1 MTCRLAF
8 SLLAAASLAA
18 CGSGNKAND
27 AQAKTE
33 TGAANTSAP
42 AESGSAELSAAW
54 LAGRWQSEGAGDC
67 GGASDS
73 YLAFEPDGRYSFM
86 EESGRWTLEGDR
98 LTIEI
103 TNAAPD
109 GEAKAGD
116 RSTTQIKAV
125 SADEAELTVPG
136 QPPSRIHRCRG

>member
-1 MTCRLAF
+1 MTYKFAAI
-8 SLLAAASLAA
+8 LLAASALAA
-18 CGSGNKAND
+18 CGSGKSGNTAQNKAE
-27 AQAKTE
+27 AP
-33 TGAANTSAP
+33 AANAAAP
-42 AESGSAELSAAW
+42 AAGPVELSTAW

-73 YLAFEPDGRYSFM
+73 YLAFDPDGSYAFM
-86 EESGRWTLEGDR
+86 EERGRWTLQGDQ

-116 RSTTQIKAV
+116 RMTRQLRAV
-125 SADEAELTVPG
+125 GPDEAEFTMAG
-136 QPPSRIHRCRG
+136 QPPSRIYRCR

>member
-1 MTCRLAF
+1 MTYKLAAA
-8 SLLAAASLAA
+8 LLAATALAA
-18 CGSGNKAND
+18 CGAGPSANNAQSKAEAPPAN
-27 AQAKTE
+27 
-33 TGAANTSAP
+33 AAAP
-42 AESGSAELSAAW
+42 ATGPVELSAAW

-73 YLAFEPDGRYSFM
+73 YLAFEPDGSYGFM
-86 EESGRWTLEGDR
+86 EERGRWTLQGDQ

-116 RSTTQIKAV
+116 RMTRQLRAV
-125 SADEAELTVPG
+125 GPDEAEFSVAG
-136 QPPSRIHRCRG
+136 QPPSRIYRCH

>member
-1 MTCRLAF
+1 MTLRLAAI
-8 SLLAAASLAA
+8 LLAASTVAA
-18 CGSGNKAND
+18 CGSGPGANN
-27 AQAKTE
+27 AQGKTE
-33 TGAANTSAP
+33 APSANAAVPATGP
-42 AESGSAELSAAW
+42 VELNAAW

-73 YLAFEPDGRYSFM
+73 YLTFETDGRYTFM
-86 EESGRWTLEGDR
+86 EEQGRWSLAGDR

-116 RSTTQIKAV
+116 RSTRQMRAV
-125 SADEAELTVPG
+125 GPDEAEFTVIG
-136 QPPSRIHRCRG
+136 QPPSRIYRCR